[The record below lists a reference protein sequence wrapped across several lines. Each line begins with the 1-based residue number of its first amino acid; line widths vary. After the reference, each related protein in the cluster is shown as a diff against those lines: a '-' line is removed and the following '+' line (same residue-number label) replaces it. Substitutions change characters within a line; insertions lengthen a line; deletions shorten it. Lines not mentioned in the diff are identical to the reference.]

1 MLMAV
6 LIACISS
13 EKGTFAHVAKVMS
26 GESWDKII
34 LVTSENPSAFQLPK
48 PAEFVQINPAK
59 NLQEIAQDIKSAIGE
74 RLKSEIDVAVNFI
87 SGSGKEH
94 MALLSALLKLGVGI
108 RLIALTKEGVK
119 EI

>member
-1 MLMAV
+1 MAV

-26 GESWDKII
+26 AESWDKII
-34 LVTSENPSAFQLPK
+34 LIASEDSKSFQLPK
-48 PAEFVQINPAK
+48 PAEFCQINLSK
-59 NLQEIAQDIKSAIGE
+59 TIQEISQDIKSAVE
-74 RLKSEIDVAVNFI
+74 AKLKSEIEVAVNFV
-87 SGSGKEH
+87 SGTGKEH

-119 EI
+119 EV

>member
-1 MLMAV
+1 MAV

-26 GESWDKII
+26 GELWDKII
-34 LVTSENPSAFQLPK
+34 LVTSEDSKSFQLPK
-48 PAEFVQINPAK
+48 PAEFIKMDLSKTIP
-59 NLQEIAQDIKSAIGE
+59 EIAEDIKNILAGSLRG
-74 RLKSEIDVAVNFI
+74 EIDVAVNFV
-87 SGSGKEH
+87 SASGKEH

>member
-1 MLMAV
+1 MAV

-26 GESWDKII
+26 GEIWDKII
-34 LVTSENPSAFQLPK
+34 LVTSEDSKSFQLPK
-48 PAEFVQINPAK
+48 PAEFIQINPAK
-59 NLQEIAQDIKSAIGE
+59 NLQEISQDIKTAVAE

-108 RLIALTKEGVK
+108 RLIALTKEGIK
-119 EI
+119 EV